1 MLEPAQEHLSEEELE
16 QLEGPSEALTN
27 SVRDLL
33 DAVIRTEVGLDVLD
47 DVRRQVDEATKSLRA
62 KELPGSFGVRFGS
75 QGRLR
80 AWGNTVV
87 GLRNAAAPPLDVV
100 WRDDGSVVGHATLG
114 AAYEGPAGYVH
125 GGVSALLLDQ
135 VCGEAAHA
143 SGRPGMTALLTLKY
157 RRPTPLG
164 PVRVEAA
171 AVPGSGIKTTV
182 RGRLISLADGN
193 EELCVEAEG
202 LFILPRA
209 VRERMEEMNVETE
222 ER

>member
-1 MLEPAQEHLSEEELE
+1 MIEPTAEHLSEDELE
-16 QLEGPSEALTN
+16 RLEGPSEALTN
-27 SVRDLL
+27 SVRDLI
-33 DAVIRTEVGLDVLD
+33 DAVIRTEVGLEVLD
-47 DVRRQVDEATKSLRA
+47 DVRRQIDEATKSLRA

-75 QGRLR
+75 PGKLR

-87 GLRNAAAPPLDVV
+87 GLRNAIAPPMTVV
-100 WRDDGSVVGHATLG
+100 WDDDGGVVGHATLG
-114 AAYEGPAGYVH
+114 AAYEGPAGYLH

-135 VCGEAAHA
+135 ALGEAAHA

-157 RRPTPLG
+157 RRPAPLG

-171 AVPGSGIKTTV
+171 ALPGSGIKTTV
-182 RGRLISLADGN
+182 RGRLISLADGK

-209 VRERMEEMNVETE
+209 VRERVEEMNVETE

>member
-1 MLEPAQEHLSEEELE
+1 MLEPTQEHLSEEELE
-16 QLEGPSEALTN
+16 ELEAPSAALTN
-27 SVRDLL
+27 SVRALI
-33 DAVIRTEVGLDVLD
+33 DAAIRTEVGLDVLD
-47 DVRRQVDEATKSLRA
+47 DVRRQIDEATRRLRA
-62 KELPGSFGVRFGS
+62 KQLPGSFGVRFSFPGK
-75 QGRLR
+75 LR

-87 GLRNAAAPPLDVV
+87 GLRNAMAPPLTIV
-100 WRDDGSVVGHATLG
+100 WNDDGSVVGDATLG

-135 VCGEAAHA
+135 ACGEAAHA
-143 SGRPGMTALLTLKY
+143 SGRPGMTAVLTMKY

-171 AVPGSGIKTTV
+171 AVPGGGIKTTV
-182 RGRLISLADGN
+182 RGRLISLADGK

-209 VRERMEEMNVETE
+209 VRERVEEMNVETE

>member
-1 MLEPAQEHLSEEELE
+1 MIEPPAEHLSEEELE
-16 QLEGPSEALTN
+16 RLEGPSAALTN
-27 SVRDLL
+27 SVRDLI
-33 DAVIRTEVGLDVLD
+33 DAVIRTEVGLEVLD
-47 DVRRQVDEATKSLRA
+47 DARRQIDETTKSLRA
-62 KELPGSFGVRFGS
+62 KELPGSFGVRFAP
-75 QGRLR
+75 QGKLR
-80 AWGNTVV
+80 PWGTTVV
-87 GLRNAAAPPLDVV
+87 GLRNAIAPPLTVV
-100 WRDDGSVVGHATLG
+100 WDDDGAVVGHATLG

-143 SGRPGMTALLTLKY
+143 SGRPGMTALLNLKY

-171 AVPGSGIKTTV
+171 ALPGSGIKTTV
-182 RGRLISLADGN
+182 RGRLISLADGT

-209 VRERMEEMNVETE
+209 VRERIEEMNVETE

>member
-1 MLEPAQEHLSEEELE
+1 MIEPTAEHLSEEELE

-27 SVRDLL
+27 SVRDLI
-33 DAVIRTEVGLDVLD
+33 DAVIRTEVGLNVLD
-47 DVRRQVDEATKSLRA
+47 DVRRQIDEATKRLRA
-62 KELPGSFGVRFGS
+62 KEIPGSFGVRFGFP
-75 QGRLR
+75 GKLR

-87 GLRNAAAPPLDVV
+87 GLRNAIAPPLDVV
-100 WRDDGSVVGHATLG
+100 WHDDGSVIGHAMLG
-114 AAYEGPAGYVH
+114 AAYEGPAGYLH

-135 VCGEAAHA
+135 ALGEAAHA
-143 SGRPGMTALLTLKY
+143 SGHPGMTALLTLKY
-157 RRPTPLG
+157 RRPAPLG

-171 AVPGSGIKTTV
+171 AMPGGGIKTTV
-182 RGRLISLADGN
+182 RGRLISLADGK

-209 VRERMEEMNVETE
+209 VRERVEEMNVETE